1 MSQEGPLT
9 LGCAGKTHDV
19 VCVRPAASRDELEQA
34 YRLVYHSYLQRAY
47 VNRDPS
53 EIRLSIFNAFPG
65 AITFVGAMAEEVI
78 STVSLVPDTPVGMP
92 MDEIFHHELQTLRAN
107 GRRLAEVTMLAD
119 RRAEFRRTLPMLL
132 QLMKLV
138 FDYATLVLK
147 ANDLCITINPRHAK
161 FYKRYLLFDPMG
173 GPKSYPSVRNN
184 PALAERLNL
193 DDARAACDGHDNLQK
208 QFLENRTSIAL
219 FENRYRMTCND
230 LHYFCIEVAPVLRNA
245 QRAAVG
251 HLRRVR
257 PECPWDAW
265 QSEVERDRQAPS

>member
-9 LGCAGKTHDV
+9 LGRTGKACGV
-19 VCVRPAASRDELEQA
+19 VCVRPAASRKELEQA
-34 YRLVYHSYLQRAY
+34 YRLVYHCYLQRGY
-47 VNRDPS
+47 VHRDPF

-65 AITFVGAMAEEVI
+65 AITFVGTMAEEVI
-78 STVSLVPDTPVGMP
+78 STVSLVPDTPVGLP

-161 FYKRYLLFDPMG
+161 FYKRYLLFEPMG
-173 GPKSYPSVRNN
+173 GPKSYPSVRDN

-193 DDARAACDGHDNLQK
+193 DDAPAACNGHENLQK
-208 QFLENRTSIAL
+208 QFLENRTPIAR
-219 FENRYRMTCND
+219 FEDRYRMTCND
-230 LHYFCIEVAPVLRNA
+230 LHYFCIEVAPVLRSA
-245 QRAAVG
+245 QRTVLN
-251 HLRRVR
+251 HLRKVR
-257 PECPWDAW
+257 SDCPWDAW
-265 QSEVERDRQAPS
+265 GREIECSSAK